1 MQKIPTNFMQ
11 QVASDDIFVFAV
23 GFLIVQTRNFALAD
37 IFLHL
42 CKCTHNIGNM
52 LFYNIKAS
60 LLSAAPAAAPAVAL
74 TWPLGEDELR
84 TAELR

>member
-1 MQKIPTNFMQ
+1 MMQKISTNFMQ

-23 GFLIVQTRNFALAD
+23 GFKSYKHGT
-37 IFLHL
+37 LHL
-42 CKCTHNIGNM
+42 QIYFYIYANARTILVTCY
-52 LFYNIKAS
+52 FYNIKAS
-60 LLSAAPAAAPAVAL
+60 LLSAAPAVAL